1 MTEILSDEKIKKLS
15 FEDSYKNLEEILSLI
30 ENGDSSLEKSIE
42 LYEFGIKLKNHCEQK
57 LKIAELKIKKVINK
71 NQLEEF
77 D

>member
-1 MTEILSDEKIKKLS
+1 MFKNQSDGQKPKD
-15 FEDSYKNLEEILSLI
+15 DSRVIGEILSLI

-57 LKIAELKIKKVINK
+57 LKIAELKIKKVIDK